1 MTTASTST
9 DSDYSLLSLEPGTN
23 NVGTIVDPNNSIY
36 SIIHGYVTTRLSLRS
51 NTNHFSPFEIGTLL
65 HRHRNFTVNSH
76 VITKFKII
84 IHLVHYKLVPIKKT
98 SLYKLTSLV
107 SEGKVPV
114 DATWTELTRDGSK
127 PYLSHR
133 EFMNLI
139 QTLKTKTTGGVAYS
153 ISEIRREIVNEIR
166 KVYRKKHLL
175 HQLPATIPE
184 STLNAYVSK
193 IKSQNI
199 FNVFRTISNKT
210 ESRSVAEWSM
220 RSTLCY
226 TMVVAATHF
235 FPNVDRT
242 IFHPRKKDLNPH
254 AIEMWNAVEE
264 SYNKMLGFDE
274 VKINMMPVLPN
285 LLTTTDEVTIFATTT
300 MVNNEESLYIVAKPT
315 EVKNEVSSSSSR
327 NHYKHK
333 ASGDAHCRGVRIVI
347 NSTFTAGGL
356 SAPIFVS
363 VFGLSQEEMPS
374 SDIVTIPV
382 PGLTVGSHQDIYSSG
397 VGYLT
402 FVKGSGAYKG
412 HDSEESNGND
422 SRVNDNDD
430 VERIRIQP
438 TISKES
444 KIAQLY
450 REMVFYPFIDHIR
463 KTKYDFNGDEDCI
476 PDHLQCVS
484 WMDGCNSQLKLITSD
499 ENMRKE
505 KDKKIICCKH
515 SAARTAVEQAA
526 DTGAMFKILKQL
538 VRSTEAPTSANN
550 SVYHHLEQEFKR
562 LDLASSET
570 ESLHLPSHKKKAILL
585 TLSKLPIASS
595 RAYSDHI
602 IKKAFLINGQ
612 LDVNHNL
619 VPSLSNCLNTYR
631 GNIEGSCLEDGQNL
645 LIDLYQEVYER
656 GIISEAT
663 FDVMG
668 IPIDTNCHGQLI
680 SRDFTVVNEN
690 RQRAKVLSSE
700 VQIQERKNVVFEARM
715 VVYRKKLGQFE
726 AEDKDYETN
735 RVCEMKLMALYDE
748 DCYKRRMRSESNT
761 NTSILATNNIDHHET
776 FSCMSDRLTYV
787 MITQY
792 RGKINIVR
800 SDMKAFVR
808 VRSKRIIR
816 RGKATYVGVPDLKK
830 DLLVKLVDIRN
841 HTLNKRLFES
851 RPVLPIQ

>member
-1 MTTASTST
+1 M
-9 DSDYSLLSLEPGTN
+9 
-23 NVGTIVDPNNSIY
+23 
-36 SIIHGYVTTRLSLRS
+36 
-51 NTNHFSPFEIGTLL
+51 
-65 HRHRNFTVNSH
+65 
-76 VITKFKII
+76 
-84 IHLVHYKLVPIKKT
+84 VPIKKT

-166 KVYRKKHLL
+166 KVYKKRHLL

-199 FNVFRTISNKT
+199 FNVFSTISNKT

-242 IFHPRKKDLNPH
+242 FFHPKKKDLNLH

-264 SYNKMLGFDE
+264 SYNKMLGFND

-285 LLTTTDEVTIFATTT
+285 LLTTTDKVTIFATTT

-505 KDKKIICCKH
+505 KDKK
-515 SAARTAVEQAA
+515 
-526 DTGAMFKILKQL
+526 
-538 VRSTEAPTSANN
+538 
-550 SVYHHLEQEFKR
+550 
-562 LDLASSET
+562 
-570 ESLHLPSHKKKAILL
+570 
-585 TLSKLPIASS
+585 
-595 RAYSDHI
+595 
-602 IKKAFLINGQ
+602 
-612 LDVNHNL
+612 
-619 VPSLSNCLNTYR
+619 
-631 GNIEGSCLEDGQNL
+631 
-645 LIDLYQEVYER
+645 
-656 GIISEAT
+656 
-663 FDVMG
+663 
-668 IPIDTNCHGQLI
+668 
-680 SRDFTVVNEN
+680 
-690 RQRAKVLSSE
+690 
-700 VQIQERKNVVFEARM
+700 
-715 VVYRKKLGQFE
+715 
-726 AEDKDYETN
+726 
-735 RVCEMKLMALYDE
+735 MA
-748 DCYKRRMRSESNT
+748 C
-761 NTSILATNNIDHHET
+761 
-776 FSCMSDRLTYV
+776 
-787 MITQY
+787 
-792 RGKINIVR
+792 
-800 SDMKAFVR
+800 
-808 VRSKRIIR
+808 
-816 RGKATYVGVPDLKK
+816 
-830 DLLVKLVDIRN
+830 
-841 HTLNKRLFES
+841 
-851 RPVLPIQ
+851 